1 MDDKAKKALIEEA
14 KHAQEV
20 AQEVALSGAYIYPF
34 KGIVYFA
41 YHKDLWRPLLSQ
53 VGQISSLGFSVT
65 GAMFFFTYVP
75 QVAVMSFTSGPLAPI
90 SAALLILTESSTIT
104 NFLARSFLLE
114 EALTDTFDGTLI
126 ACGHESLVAEGR
138 QLKPQAG
145 RDAIARLGK
154 MVKRP
159 LARMK
164 PQALLHSLILLPL
177 NFIPVVGTALYAY
190 AQGKKLGPVA
200 HMRYFQLKGWGEKQK
215 DAWVEKN
222 RGAYTGLG
230 MASFFLEMIPFASI
244 AFSFTNTVGAALWAA
259 DLETARR

>member
-1 MDDKAKKALIEEA
+1 M
-14 KHAQEV
+14 
-20 AQEVALSGAYIYPF
+20 
-34 KGIVYFA
+34 YFA

-75 QVAVMSFTSGPLAPI
+75 QAAIMSFTSGPLAPI
-90 SAALLILTESSTIT
+90 SAALLILSESSAIT

-126 ACGHESLVAEGR
+126 SRGHESLVAEGR
-138 QLKPQAG
+138 QIKRQAG

-154 MVKRP
+154 LVKRP

-164 PQALLHSLILLPL
+164 PQALLHTLILLPL
-177 NFIPVVGTALYAY
+177 NFIPVVGTAMYAY

-200 HMRYFQLKGWGEKQK
+200 HTRYFQLKGWGEKQK

-222 RGAYTGLG
+222 RGAYTGYVYSL
-230 MASFFLEMIPFASI
+230 LLIIPFEI
-244 AFSFTNTVGAALWAA
+244 YTFIWTFTNL
-259 DLETARR
+259 L